1 MSGNKSSD
9 IRLSYSFSFGNV
21 KGIKTLLFS
30 YLTRRTTFP
39 SLSVFLIASL
49 NSLMF
54 FVGVIK
60 ITWLDIA
67 ARDGLAGLSAGN
79 GL

>member
-1 MSGNKSSD
+1 MVVTYKNVREYGKYTTN
-9 IRLSYSFSFGNV
+9 SFQ
-21 KGIKTLLFS
+21 IE
-30 YLTRRTTFP
+30 
-39 SLSVFLIASL
+39 
-49 NSLMF
+49 MF
-54 FVGVIK
+54 FDGVIR